1 MTSEELMAKIE
12 GVRDV
17 TLKFRIDSVKDE
29 AQGPG
34 HGSKDD
40 GFMIVSRLAESEL
53 DLGSDVR
60 CIFNHTWIS
69 KTFLE
74 SQGLD
79 NLIPWLLDQ
88 ARRELIQ
95 FPRDITAIEQRIEDA
110 TDVLRGVA
118 FVEKRTNAG

>member
-29 AQGPG
+29 AQRRDA
-34 HGSKDD
+34 SLDD

-95 FPRDITAIEQRIEDA
+95 FPRDITDMEQRIHDA
-110 TDVLRGVA
+110 KRVLDGTADVVRV
-118 FVEKRTNAG
+118 